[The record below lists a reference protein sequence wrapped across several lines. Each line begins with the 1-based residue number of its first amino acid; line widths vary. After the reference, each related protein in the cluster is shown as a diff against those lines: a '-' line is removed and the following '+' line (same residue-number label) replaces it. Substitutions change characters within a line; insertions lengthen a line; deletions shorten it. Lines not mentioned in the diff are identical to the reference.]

1 MVLTPEWVLDGTD
14 LALMTTSAQKADG
27 KEMKKRNSPRAYF
40 NLLREFSEKSNG
52 ELLPCPTLEKHSF

>member
-27 KEMKKRNSPRAYF
+27 KEMKKRNSRRTYF
-40 NLLREFSEKSNG
+40 NLSRQFSEKSNG
-52 ELLPCPTLEKHSF
+52 DLLSSFF

>member
-27 KEMKKRNSPRAYF
+27 KEIEKRNSRRAYF

-52 ELLPCPTLEKHSF
+52 DLLSSPF